1 MTAPNSDFAVGD
13 DVFFREPRKVV
24 EGCTSITGVVTF
36 VTDGKLSVDATVV
49 TIRNG
54 EYAFEKYTLSALPRE
69 VGHRLGASISR
80 LSGRPG
86 HSGFEEFCRIATSYG
101 YD

>member
-24 EGCTSITGVVTF
+24 EDCTSITGVVS
-36 VTDGKLSVDATVV
+36 SVAGGELTVEATVV
-49 TIRNG
+49 LPVDG
-54 EYAFEKYTLSALPRE
+54 KYVFEKRTFTARPSE
-69 VGHRLGASISR
+69 VGRRPGTSISR

-86 HSGFEEFCRIATSYG
+86 HSGFEEFCRIAASYG